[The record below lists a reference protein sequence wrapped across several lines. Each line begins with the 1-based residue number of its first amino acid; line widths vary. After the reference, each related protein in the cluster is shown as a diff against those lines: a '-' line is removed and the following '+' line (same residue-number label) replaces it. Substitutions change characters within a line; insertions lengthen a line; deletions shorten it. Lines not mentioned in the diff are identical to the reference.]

1 MIDCHQNINNL
12 KQTKKCHLF
21 PCRKAFFDET
31 TGKKHKAGTKIHAHQ
46 ELCDTYKILAEN
58 GGDDFYNG
66 TLAGLIVDD
75 LKDLGS
81 IITKDDLQSYE

>member
-1 MIDCHQNINNL
+1 M
-12 KQTKKCHLF
+12 KQKIPF
-21 PCRKAFFDET
+21 IPCRKAFFDET
-31 TGKKHKAGTKIHAHQ
+31 TGKKHKVGSKIRIHQ
-46 ELCDTYKILAEN
+46 ELCGTYKILAEN

-66 TLAGLIVDD
+66 TLAELIVDD